1 MYVGSGCMSTAA
13 FACTFVQVAYL
24 QLRLHVRLLRL
35 HIATCACMYV
45 GDRMF
50 DDTFARAM
58 VLIACWKVHVHWCR
72 LDVGSCVCM
81 YSGENGMFV
90 GTFVST
96 VVQIGCCELRWHVFW
111 WRWHV

>member
-1 MYVGSGCMSTAA
+1 MSTAA

-24 QLRLHVRLLRL
+24 QLRLHVRLFRL
-35 HIATCACMYV
+35 HVATCACMHI

-58 VLIACWKVHVHWCR
+58 VLIACWKVHVYWCR

-81 YSGENGMFV
+81 YSGENGMFE
-90 GTFVST
+90 GTFVCT
-96 VVQIGCCELRWHVFW
+96 LMQIGCYQLSLHAVW
-111 WRWHV
+111 

>member
-1 MYVGSGCMSTAA
+1 M
-13 FACTFVQVAYL
+13 FVQVAYL
-24 QLRLHVRLLRL
+24 QLRLHVRLCRL
-35 HIATCACMYV
+35 HVATCACMYI

-81 YSGENGMFV
+81 YSGENGMFE
-90 GTFVST
+90 GTLACT
-96 VVQIGCCELRWHVFW
+96 LLQIGCFQLHLHVLR
-111 WRWHV
+111 